1 MTSVRAHGT
10 IRPVFV
16 GEFAHQVDANG
27 RVTLPA
33 DFRVVLSGECYL
45 RRDPTGY
52 LLFLPPIA
60 FEDVIADLEA
70 KVRTGDAASSAVRA
84 YTSKTRKITIDKN
97 GRFTLDEEARTH
109 AGLKPGAPALFVGE
123 GRAFSVWRPS
133 RWAVLDVE
141 DTEATPVR
149 EWPDEADGADDD

>member
-1 MTSVRAHGT
+1 M
-10 IRPVFV
+10 FV

-33 DFRVVLSGECYL
+33 TFRGLLGGECYL

-52 LLFLPPIA
+52 LLFLPPA
-60 FEDVIADLEA
+60 AYEEAIADIQA
-70 KVRTGDAASSAVRA
+70 KIRAGEVAGSAMRA

-97 GRFTLDEEARTH
+97 GRFTLDEEARQH
-109 AGLKPGAPALFVGE
+109 AGLKPGAPATFVGE
-123 GRAFSVWRPS
+123 GYAFSVWRPS

-141 DTEATPVR
+141 DSEATPVR
-149 EWPDEADGADDD
+149 VWEDDDD